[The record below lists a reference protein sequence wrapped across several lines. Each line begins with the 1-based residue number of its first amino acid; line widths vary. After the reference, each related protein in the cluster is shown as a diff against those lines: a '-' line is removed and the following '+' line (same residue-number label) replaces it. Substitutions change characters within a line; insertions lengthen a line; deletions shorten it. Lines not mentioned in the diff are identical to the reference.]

1 MLATVGLTMIGFMLA
16 ILGLSVGW
24 ILRKK
29 PLKGSCGGL
38 NAVGLDGECKLCG
51 AKNPATECQDN

>member
-51 AKNPATECQDN
+51 AKNPAIECKDN